1 MRSTILLLSYAHA
14 CDRQNDADV
23 VHAVEMSYVRLV
35 RSDSEVMEDYGTI
48 AQVQAD
54 YEERLFRSYA
64 GEEVADEL

>member
-1 MRSTILLLSYAHA
+1 MRSTILLFSCAYACA
-14 CDRQNDADV
+14 RQNDADV
-23 VHAVEMSYVRLV
+23 VRAVEISYVRLV

-64 GEEVADEL
+64 GEEVVDEL